1 MSEKGCLYL
10 VATPIGNLADFSPRA
25 KGVLTDCDIIAC
37 EDTRVTQKLL
47 SHIGLSK
54 PLVSYREENESKQT
68 PQLILEMVSGKKIAL
83 VSDAGFPSVSD
94 PGFCLVRQCRREG
107 FEVVP
112 IPGPNAAITA
122 LAASGLPTHNFL
134 FLGFPPKG
142 KVAFQNLLEKWK
154 DFGGSLIFYQ
164 SKYKIP
170 STFEVLEKAFGKD
183 RYISVAR
190 ELTKIHETILV
201 GTIAEVK
208 SKSQDLSQKGEF
220 TIVVAPHDFTF

>member
-25 KGVLTDCDIIAC
+25 QSVLTDCDIIAC

-54 PLVSYREENESKQT
+54 PLVSYREENERKQT

-170 STFEVLEKAFGKD
+170 ATFEVLEKAFGKD

>member
-25 KGVLTDCDIIAC
+25 QSVLRDSDIIAC

-54 PLVSYREENESKQT
+54 PLVSYREENERKQT
-68 PQLILEMVSGKKIAL
+68 PKLILEMVSGKKIAL

-170 STFEVLEKAFGKD
+170 ATFEVLEKAFGKD

>member
-25 KGVLTDCDIIAC
+25 KSVLTDCDIIAC

-54 PLVSYREENESKQT
+54 PLVSYREENERKQT

-170 STFEVLEKAFGKD
+170 ATFEVLEKAFGKD

>member
-25 KGVLTDCDIIAC
+25 QSVLRDSDIIAC

-54 PLVSYREENESKQT
+54 PLVSYREENERKQT

-170 STFEVLEKAFGKD
+170 ATFEVLEKAFGKD